1 MLELRS
7 NRALVRR
14 RETRPWGAFTR
25 RSLGSIR
32 SDRRI
37 GAAVVVVAA
46 AALSGLAVAPL
57 RGRSVRLNSRVF
69 EAVAR
74 RGSSGGRRATSTTP
88 R

>member
-7 NRALVRR
+7 NRAQVRR

-37 GAAVVVVAA
+37 GAVVVAAA

-57 RGRSVRLNSRVF
+57 RGRSVRLNGRVF